1 MQHGER
7 ETRKAS
13 SGAEAPFRPGSFQ
26 GSKDPC
32 SLRQEWTNP
41 HPQDFRNQPT
51 RRSRAQ
57 ILPYPPQKAVILSEA
72 QRSRRTCF
80 CFSALQRSLAGR
92 PGFQP
97 RHKPIHKILEIN
109 PRGKAARRSLSSKHP
124 SLRIPTSLLGQF
136 GYHDSDL
143 YSVCIDLLKSH
154 SEVIWRWPWTLP
166 AHGRN
171 RHSASPLQ
179 HVGHFLP
186 DPLDARRGHSLAG
199 CSGISSGSRQ
209 RIL

>member
-80 CFSALQRSLAGR
+80 CFSAADSPNFSAQDATKSAADF
-92 PGFQP
+92 PKISPSIPP
-97 RHKPIHKILEIN
+97 RNAPVAH
-109 PRGKAARRSLSSKHP
+109 PRGPARNDPHAAAVTRNAGFVHALVVSKAIA
-124 SLRIPTSLLGQF
+124 
-136 GYHDSDL
+136 
-143 YSVCIDLLKSH
+143 KS
-154 SEVIWRWPWTLP
+154 PP
-166 AHGRN
+166 
-171 RHSASPLQ
+171 
-179 HVGHFLP
+179 
-186 DPLDARRGHSLAG
+186 
-199 CSGISSGSRQ
+199 SGISGDRC
-209 RIL
+209 RLNRDRNHDNRTGPEAK